1 MNISQY
7 PCENEAVAESNH
19 KTLASIG
26 KKRRSVTNI
35 DKLTNWII
43 KLNPTK
49 MFLLF
54 GLILPFYSVWL
65 RKVGLFTI
73 TQNGRKKVLFDI
85 LSILLVMMSFGLI
98 IFGCIARQ
106 IGFKLN
112 ETLNVAIPVTFFTVW
127 FICNAIASKNMIDL
141 ENRENEYFFGFARK
155 TPEYVYRFFHL
166 FYFPFSIYWLQME
179 VNKYQ

>member
-1 MNISQY
+1 M
-7 PCENEAVAESNH
+7 
-19 KTLASIG
+19 
-26 KKRRSVTNI
+26 TND
-35 DKLTNWII
+35 DKLTKWII

-49 MFLLF
+49 AFLIF

-73 TQNGRKKVLFDI
+73 TKNGRNKVLFDI
-85 LSILLVMMSFGLI
+85 LSILLVVMFFGLI
-98 IFGCIARQ
+98 ISGFIAQ
-106 IGFKLN
+106 AIGLKIN
-112 ETLNVAIPVTFFTVW
+112 KTLNVSIPMTFLAIW
-127 FICNAIASKNMIDL
+127 FLCNAIASKNMIDF